1 MKRLFGA
8 CNRHHSKIP
17 SFGRLIVFSNI
28 DRLAMFERNG
38 VGVRGKSARI
48 RTAVSAYAAT
58 SAIIAATIAG
68 SSAHTAPPGSVR
80 ESCNSLRF
88 SLKTVA
94 LFH

>member
-1 MKRLFGA
+1 
-8 CNRHHSKIP
+8 
-17 SFGRLIVFSNI
+17 
-28 DRLAMFERNG
+28 MFERNG

-48 RTAVSAYAAT
+48 RTAGSAYAAT
-58 SAIIAATIAG
+58 SAIIAAPIAAP
-68 SSAHTAPPGSVR
+68 SARAALAGSVR